1 MNAHHKFDESD
12 LIETDTDPLLGNADA
27 ELNSARVSGPN
38 SPEWQALLDRPM
50 TFLLPDD
57 LARDVEQKRW
67 TNATGTLRTWIKGQ
81 KVKDGRGPECGLSH
95 HLTRKAKG
103 FFPIV
108 FGKSAGKD
116 RTANAMVTQEC
127 MTLDV
132 ESGDFYLDAVDRAAK
147 LGIACIAYTSF
158 NDQTEKSHVER
169 DKVLAWMDKAGR
181 EGDPTDDD
189 VREWMAASGKYR
201 PEHVASVRIA
211 TPYIHT
217 PKGVM
222 IEIAHNPLDKFRMV
236 FPLDK
241 PVEIGRIARKVRDG
255 RDLYKRKLLGLAAKL
270 GLVIDESCID
280 VSRAFYMP
288 SHPPGAE
295 GVIDIIRG
303 RALTFEEL
311 PEGESSKRNAFEK
324 AGAGAETDGREIA
337 GMSAKVWAAKYAKRL
352 RIADL
357 ITLNAPERVREDK
370 GSLLVVE
377 CPFDEWHS
385 NAGDPVDGGCHVQD
399 ADGDTGF
406 VWKCKHN
413 SCSDHDRLDMLH
425 KAIADGWFDESCL
438 VSDAYLEPLS
448 DAERVEEEAAKPKG
462 KRRKAKP
469 ATGHDYEEPEPEPED
484 ARFEPRKDW
493 LPSGYKVSGGIV
505 YRLGDEDEGDKP
517 LCQAFDVVGTAAN
530 LAGNGDAGV
539 IIHFQNRFGVE
550 VEVTLFL
557 RELTSPTGGGVVE
570 DLADAGMRVV
580 ARTKKD
586 RDSLLDLFC
595 RMNPRRHSPTVPR
608 PGWVR
613 DGGGNVLG
621 FMLPS
626 GVYIEAEPAN
636 PFRLASV
643 ATMKDTGTAGTL
655 EGWQK
660 AANAALAHDRN
671 FYWGWGV
678 CAAFVGPLLSLTDL
692 PACGFNLSGDSSM
705 GKTLSLLL
713 GCAAWGATAS
723 KRGTFFKLNS
733 TLNAMEDLASV
744 GSETFMGLDEISMMQ
759 NPKALAEM
767 LFALAE
773 GTGKSRKAGRGRGL
787 AEDAEY
793 RPFIGL
799 TNERTLRTVIENAGG
814 DYKTGISVRFPDISV
829 GDGARVSAAE
839 IKVLEDVTRNYGHAG
854 PAFIRWLI
862 ANGWHRRGHE
872 LRKAVDE
879 AAATLAGDASP
890 AQARAAR
897 IFALVQIAG
906 EKACEAGLL
915 DDVAKVRGAVM
926 TAWNAFKASDEGKAT
941 EGEASLLDGF
951 RAWLVRAFDVSV
963 MDVSDD
969 TARSYRDL
977 KGWYDEDKIVLI
989 ADALNDMKTMGL
1001 NGTRAALLRAL
1012 EDAGALELSGKN
1024 RTHNKLPK
1032 GIGAGDV
1039 PNVRILRNKL
1049 GLPHIPKGLGV
1060 AL

>member
-1 MNAHHKFDESD
+1 MTKHSAKTATAGESPDEAAPEKVPTPFDRLPVVSFFGVPPRASLYHTKRAEAARQRAEINVPEELTQARDVLTAAGLRRADPRYPDVADHNAATLAHALAYVAQGLHVIDSHAIDPRTGEGTDPQNSAKLPRGHAWQKRATNDPAEVVRFWTGEGQYPADKKGVQHRYAPPYAPRNVSIVLPEGCGLFVLD
-12 LIETDTDPLLGNADA
+12 IDGEPGKRALAALIEANGELPPTPQSVSGSGGLHFIFRTSRPIRNTASQIEAGVDIRGEGGQIIAAPSIHATGNFYQWAEGCAPWECDIADA
-27 ELNSARVSGPN
+27 PAWLEELAFTASKKNAKAAPKARARVSGEANRKPRSGATGGGFDHWCERIGDNADGFDSPIN
-38 SPEWQALLDRPM
+38 SAACAWWRENPEGDA
-50 TFLLPDD
+50 DD
-57 LARDVEQKRW
+57 LKEELRSVILDAPCDDDRAESRY
-67 TNATGTLRTWIKGQ
+67 AT
-81 KVKDGRGPECGLSH
+81 D
-95 HLTRKAKG
+95 
-103 FFPIV
+103 
-108 FGKSAGKD
+108 D
-116 RTANAMVTQEC
+116 
-127 MTLDV
+127 
-132 ESGDFYLDAVDRAAK
+132 YLDARIEGARQ
-147 LGIACIAYTSF
+147 F
-158 NDQTEKSHVER
+158 VE
-169 DKVLAWMDKAGR
+169 DN
-181 EGDPTDDD
+181 PDDED
-189 VREWMAASGKYR
+189 E
-201 PEHVASVRIA
+201 ED
-211 TPYIHT
+211 T
-217 PKGVM
+217 
-222 IEIAHNPLDKFRMV
+222 
-236 FPLDK
+236 
-241 PVEIGRIARKVRDG
+241 
-255 RDLYKRKLLGLAAKL
+255 
-270 GLVIDESCID
+270 DES
-280 VSRAFYMP
+280 
-288 SHPPGAE
+288 
-295 GVIDIIRG
+295 
-303 RALTFEEL
+303 
-311 PEGESSKRNAFEK
+311 
-324 AGAGAETDGREIA
+324 
-337 GMSAKVWAAKYAKRL
+337 
-352 RIADL
+352 
-357 ITLNAPERVREDK
+357 
-370 GSLLVVE
+370 
-377 CPFDEWHS
+377 
-385 NAGDPVDGGCHVQD
+385 
-399 ADGDTGF
+399 
-406 VWKCKHN
+406 
-413 SCSDHDRLDMLH
+413 
-425 KAIADGWFDESCL
+425 
-438 VSDAYLEPLS
+438 
-448 DAERVEEEAAKPKG
+448 
-462 KRRKAKP
+462 
-469 ATGHDYEEPEPEPED
+469 
-484 ARFEPRKDW
+484 RFEPRKDW
-493 LPSGYKVSGGIV
+493 LPSGYKVMGGMV

-550 VEVTLFL
+550 VEETLSYSD
-557 RELTSPTGGGVVE
+557 LTSPTGGGVLE
-570 DLADAGMRVV
+570 DLAGMGMRIFT
-580 ARTKKD
+580 RTKGD
-586 RDSLLDLFC
+586 RDYLLDLFC

-854 PAFIRWLI
+854 PAFVRWLI
-862 ANGWHRRGHE
+862 ANDWHRRGHE

-906 EKACEAGLL
+906 ERACEAGLL
-915 DDVAKVRGAVM
+915 NDVAKVRGTVM

-941 EGEASLLDGF
+941 EGEASLMDGF

>member
-1 MNAHHKFDESD
+1 MSVLNDDFRDAKPVQPTSEAKDD
-12 LIETDTDPLLGNADA
+12 RLNDAVLLGATCA
-27 ELNSARVSGPN
+27 EM
-38 SPEWQALLDRPM
+38 EALLDRPA
-50 TFLLPDD
+50 TLLSGQQGGT
-57 LARDVEQKRW
+57 ARNTQDGDWKASTKTWGQWIAGAEGTKSAPAWGFSRHPVGKDKEGACIVLGASVEG
-67 TNATGTLRTWIKGQ
+67 A
-81 KVKDGRGPECGLSH
+81 
-95 HLTRKAKG
+95 RKAHAMTDMYAIGLDIDSGVSLDSVLDKLEELG
-103 FFPIV
+103 LFALV
-108 FGKSAGKD
+108 YTSYNHGRAGLALKRD
-116 RTANAMVTQEC
+116 EVLR
-127 MTLDV
+127 
-132 ESGDFYLDAVDRAAK
+132 K
-147 LGIACIAYTSF
+147 LGIKT
-158 NDQTEKSHVER
+158 
-169 DKVLAWMDKAGR
+169 
-181 EGDPTDDD
+181 DPTLAQVQEYLRAHGRNRYEDDFI
-189 VREWMAASGKYR
+189 AN
-201 PEHVASVRIA
+201 VAIKEQKHQTA
-211 TPYIHT
+211 T
-217 PKGVM
+217 GVK
-222 IEIAHNPLDKFRMV
+222 ILLDSPPVDKFRLI
-236 FPLDK
+236 FPLAEPVKLIDLAATQADALTVWEDK
-241 PVEIGRIARKVRDG
+241 VT
-255 RDLYKRKLLGLAAKL
+255 GLARNVLGVHFDTSCTDPSRLFYTARHPKGAKAYCAVVQGRPL
-270 GLVIDESCID
+270 RFED
-280 VSRAFYMP
+280 VPAMKKSAYTR
-288 SHPPGAE
+288 E
-295 GVIDIIRG
+295 RG
-303 RALTFEEL
+303 TANLS
-311 PEGESSKRNAFEK
+311 PW
-324 AGAGAETDGREIA
+324 EIA
-337 GMSAKVWAAKYAKRL
+337 CGVTGDRPPAAVAPSGAPLNDWHRAHKDRFQ
-352 RIADL
+352 IADL
-357 ITLNAPERVREDK
+357 LEHYCPERIRVAGGEAQ
-370 GSLLVVE
+370 GTVHVE
-377 CPFDEWHS
+377 CPFEHEHSKEGGTATMAINAPDSTSGYWTWFCHHDACQGRHKLAFLEEALRQEWFPEDVLTDLKQ
-385 NAGDPVDGGCHVQD
+385 GFVLPPE
-399 ADGDTGF
+399 DGD
-406 VWKCKHN
+406 
-413 SCSDHDRLDMLH
+413 
-425 KAIADGWFDESCL
+425 
-438 VSDAYLEPLS
+438 
-448 DAERVEEEAAKPKG
+448 EEAHEADS
-462 KRRKAKP
+462 AL
-469 ATGHDYEEPEPEPED
+469 EQ

-493 LPSGYKVSGGIV
+493 LPSGYKVSGGTV
-505 YRLGDEDEGDKP
+505 YRMGGEDEGDKP

-539 IIHFQNRFGVE
+539 IIHFQNRFGTE
-550 VEVTLFL
+550 VEVTLSFSD
-557 RELTSPTGGGVVE
+557 LTSPTGGGVLE
-570 DLADAGMRVV
+570 DLAGMGMRIFTR
-580 ARTKKD
+580 AKSD

-595 RMNPRRHSPTVPR
+595 RMTPRRHSPTVPR

-626 GVYIEAEPAN
+626 GQYIEAEPAN

-643 ATMKDTGTAGTL
+643 ATMKDSGTAGTL
-655 EGWQK
+655 EGWKK

-705 GKTLSLLL
+705 GKTLALLL

-854 PAFIRWLI
+854 PTFVRWLI
-862 ANGWHRRGHE
+862 ANDWHRRGHD

-879 AAATLAGDASP
+879 AAASLAGDASP

-915 DDVAKVRGAVM
+915 ADVAKVRGAVV

-951 RAWLVRAFDVSV
+951 RGWLVRAFGVSV

-969 TARSYRDL
+969 STRSYRDL

-989 ADALNDMKTMGL
+989 ADTLNDMKAMGL

-1039 PNVRILRNKL
+1039 PNVRILRDKL